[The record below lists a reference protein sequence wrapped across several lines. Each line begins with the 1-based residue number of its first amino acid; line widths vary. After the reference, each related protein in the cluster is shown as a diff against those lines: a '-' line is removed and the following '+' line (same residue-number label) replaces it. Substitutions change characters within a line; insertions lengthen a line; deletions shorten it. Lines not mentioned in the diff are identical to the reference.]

1 MVLRCPLLP
10 LSRRLCRLCLA
21 LAALTVFLL
30 FYLGAQPFAAGLIPE
45 PWDKLAH
52 FLVFGGITAL
62 LWFGT
67 RGIHPW
73 ILVALVSAVGAADE
87 WHQLYLPGRSA
98 GLDDWTTD
106 VAAAVTAVLLCQWL
120 KARWG
125 ASPNSKGETSCVES
139 SAPSP

>member
-52 FLVFGGITAL
+52 FLVFGGITVL

-67 RGIHPW
+67 RGAYPW
-73 ILVALVSAVGAADE
+73 GLVTLVCLVGAADE
-87 WHQLYLPGRSA
+87 WHQAYLPGRSTD
-98 GLDDWTTD
+98 LKDWATD
-106 VAAAVTAVLLCQWL
+106 AVAAVLAVLLCQWL
-120 KARWG
+120 KARRG
-125 ASPNSKGETSCVES
+125 APPIAKGETSCVES